1 MHLAIVSPFPPAI
14 TGIGQYGY
22 HITRALEK
30 SGLFA
35 RVTVLAGS
43 KSNGKPPNHLG
54 TTEIEY
60 CWAPG
65 HFNARQAI
73 VSRVKELN
81 PDLVWLNLGAS
92 IFGKSP
98 WLNLSGLLAPKL
110 IHRLGYPTVITL
122 HELIELTNLRA
133 LNAPGG
139 PLASWG
145 ARFLTEIATQGD
157 IVCLTMRHYVDW
169 LSSRRPEACYL
180 HIPHG
185 AFDPPEILPESEI
198 PELLFF
204 STLAPYKRLE
214 ILLEAFG
221 ILKADYPALKLTVAG
236 AEHIRYPNYV
246 HQLKIEFKDLEGIQW
261 LGEVQEDDLRGLF
274 QRAQVVILPYQA
286 STGSSSVLV
295 RAATWGRSVITS
307 DLPEIQTF
315 VREMGLDVTYFQQ
328 GKVSSLVNVLKTHLN
343 SRENRSSQAQHN
355 LVAIQRNRLEVICQ
369 DYIHAFNLALK
380 ASRSPKRI
388 TLLTQSQ
395 SELT

>member
-1 MHLAIVSPFPPAI
+1 MHLAIVSPFPPTI

-22 HITRALEK
+22 HITRALAK

-43 KSNGKPPNHLG
+43 KSNGAPPNHLG
-54 TTEIEY
+54 STEVQY
-60 CWAPG
+60 CWTPG

-81 PDLVWLNLGAS
+81 PDLVWFNLGAS

-98 WLNLSGLLAPKL
+98 WLNLSGLLTPKL
-110 IHRLGYPTVITL
+110 IQRMGYPTVITL

-157 IVCLTMRHYVDW
+157 IVCLTMRQYVDW
-169 LSSRRPEACYL
+169 LSSRKPEACYL
-180 HIPHG
+180 YIPHG
-185 AFDPPEILPESEI
+185 AFDPPEILPETI
-198 PELLFF
+198 APELLFF
-204 STLAPYKRLE
+204 STLAPFKRLE

-221 ILKADYPALKLTVAG
+221 ILKTDYPTLKLTVAG
-236 AEHIRYPNYV
+236 AEHIRYPNYA
-246 HQLKIEFKDLEGIQW
+246 LELRTKFKDLEGIQW
-261 LGEVQEDDLRGLF
+261 LGEVQEGDLRGLF

-295 RAATWGRSVITS
+295 RAATWGRPVIAS
-307 DLPEIQTF
+307 DLPEIQIF
-315 VREMGLDVTYFQQ
+315 VREMGLEVAYFQQ
-328 GKVSSLVNVLKTHLN
+328 GEVSSLVNVLKLHLN
-343 SRENRSSQAQHN
+343 SKERRSSQSCHN
-355 LVAIQRNRLEVICQ
+355 FAAIQHNRLEVICHA
-369 DYIHAFNLALK
+369 YIHAFNLALE
-380 ASRSPKRI
+380 ASRSPKQI
-388 TLLTQSQ
+388 TLPTQSQ
-395 SELT
+395 SELF